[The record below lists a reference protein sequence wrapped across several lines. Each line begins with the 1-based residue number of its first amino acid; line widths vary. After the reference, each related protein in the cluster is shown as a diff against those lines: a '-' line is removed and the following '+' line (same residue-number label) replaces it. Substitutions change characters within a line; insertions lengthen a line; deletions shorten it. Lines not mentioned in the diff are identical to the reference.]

1 MSSARMSG
9 TGPETA
15 APRHPAVAAA
25 AQGSALTTAAY
36 LIVAF
41 PVSLGIAA
49 ALDHGHQAPLESFL
63 QGMLLGYAV
72 AFLWFLWLV
81 CLLVAAVVGFPLSIL
96 VERRLSAAGAQRW
109 RPLAMGA
116 LGGLIGTV
124 IVVMAL
130 VTGITGAE
138 LDSAWPWIV
147 VVIPGAIASAVG
159 HWIAAILRTRSAA
172 RRPTT
177 DDDRA

>member
-1 MSSARMSG
+1 MTEVNRAEADLVRLLR
-9 TGPETA
+9 A
-15 APRHPAVAAA
+15 
-25 AQGSALTTAAY
+25 
-36 LIVAF
+36 
-41 PVSLGIAA
+41 
-49 ALDHGHQAPLESFL
+49 
-63 QGMLLGYAV
+63 LLGFAPIEGV
-72 AFLWFLWLV
+72 T
-81 CLLVAAVVGFPLSIL
+81 SIL

-124 IVVMAL
+124 IVVVAL

-172 RRPTT
+172 RRPAT